1 MNLIVNAV
9 AGHLNLTLLPQGP
22 GGVNADDYPH
32 KTIRFIVP
40 FAKGGPGDI
49 LARLIGHK
57 LEKSWGHPVVVENH
71 PGVGGIT
78 GSEIGLKSPAD
89 GHTLILA
96 ASTHAI
102 NPSLYSQLP
111 YDTVKDFQPVTLMI
125 SMPNILVVNA
135 SVPVETVEELLAFMR
150 ARPGQVKYAS
160 GGVGT
165 PSHLGAEL
173 LRTMTGVNIVH
184 VPFKGHAPA
193 GTALLK
199 GDVSLMFDAILLAL
213 PHISTGKV
221 KALAV
226 TSAKRAAVAPEVPTI
241 AESGLPDFDFSPGVG
256 VLVRAGTPDA
266 IVNKLYKEIAR
277 ILQLPDVKDSLEGD
291 GAEIVASNP
300 AEFAAYIERE
310 TARWAKVVTAS
321 GIPVQSVS
329 SK

>member
-1 MNLIVNAV
+1 MKLIVNAV
-9 AGHLNLTLLPQGP
+9 ASHLNLTLVPQGP
-22 GGVNADDYPH
+22 GGVNADDYPN

-71 PGVGGIT
+71 PGTGGIK
-78 GSEIGLKSPAD
+78 GSEIGVKSPAD
-89 GHTLILA
+89 GYTLILA

-102 NPSLYSQLP
+102 NPSLYSKLP
-111 YDTVKDFQPVTLMI
+111 YDTAKDFQPVTLMI

-135 SVPVETVEELLAFMR
+135 SVPVNTVAELISLMKAK
-150 ARPGQVKYAS
+150 PGQVKYAS

-173 LRTMTGVNIVH
+173 LRTMTGVDIVH
-184 VPFKGHAPA
+184 AQFKGHAPA
-193 GTALLK
+193 GAALLR
-199 GDVSLMFDAILLAL
+199 GEVSLMFDAILLAL
-213 PHISTGKV
+213 PHVAAGKV

-226 TSAKRAAVAPEVPTI
+226 TSAKRSAVAPEVPTV

-266 IVNKLYKEIAR
+266 IVNKLYREIAR
-277 ILQLPDVKDSLEGD
+277 ILRLPDVKERLEGD
-291 GAEIVASNP
+291 GAEIIASTP
-300 AEFAAYIERE
+300 GEFTAYIERE
-310 TARWAKVVTAS
+310 TARWAKVVMAS
-321 GIPVQSVS
+321 GIRIDDLS
-329 SK
+329 